1 MKDKFGN
8 PLSVGDTVIYFSTD
22 MYHNAHVGLIL
33 EMDGGQVKLRSEKG
47 REIKRGPST
56 LIHYTGITP

>member
-8 PLSVGDTVIYFSTD
+8 PLAVGDTVIYFSTD
-22 MYHNAHVGLIL
+22 IGKTSRIGIVQSVGP
-33 EMDGGQVKLRSEKG
+33 GQLTIQTQAN

-56 LIHYTGITP
+56 VIHYTGIMP